1 MPSAFSFRIKAKKVY
16 KPKEVTR
23 LFLPDELMTAVIHN
37 ALNAYKVLASYA
49 VVSHELLGM
58 HATKVA
64 PLEHLLVL

>member
-1 MPSAFSFRIKAKKVY
+1 
-16 KPKEVTR
+16 
-23 LFLPDELMTAVIHN
+23 MTAVIHN